1 MPEPSQPL
9 IFSHTLQSLLS
20 RAFPS
25 GATPELKERLR
36 TVGVEL
42 DRPLL
47 PAYPKDTWSRC
58 VEYCARYAFPREPRE
73 LGWRK
78 MGERMV
84 DGYQETMLGRA
95 MFSTLRLLGPRR
107 MLLRAQKNFR
117 SGNNYTEVRLTDVAP
132 TVLDVWFNE
141 TDEVLRQFTLGL
153 IVSGMRAGGADEPRA
168 DITHRDAQGMTI
180 RATWKEK
187 P

>member
-9 IFSHTLQSLLS
+9 VFSHSLQSLLS

-25 GATPELKERLR
+25 GVPAALKEKLR
-36 TVGVEL
+36 GMGVEL
-42 DRPLL
+42 ERPLL

-58 VEYCARYAFPREPRE
+58 VEHGARYAFPAEPRE
-73 LGWRK
+73 LGWRR

-84 DGYQETMLGRA
+84 EGYQETMIGRA

-107 MLLRAQKNFR
+107 MLLRSQKSFR

-153 IVSGMRAGGADEPRA
+153 VLAGMRSAGAEEPRA
-168 DITHRDAQGMTI
+168 DITHRDALGVTI
-180 RATWKEK
+180 RASWKEK
-187 P
+187 A

>member
-1 MPEPSQPL
+1 MPETSQPL
-9 IFSHTLQSLLS
+9 IFSHSLQGLIS

-25 GATPELKERLR
+25 GVPSELKEKLR
-36 TVGVEL
+36 TVGVDL
-42 DRPLL
+42 DRQLL

-58 VEYCARYAFPREPRE
+58 VEYGARYAFPLEPKE
-73 LGWRK
+73 LAWRK

-84 DGYQETMLGRA
+84 DGYQETMIGRA

-107 MLLRAQKNFR
+107 MLQRSQKNFR
-117 SGNNYTEVRLTDVAP
+117 SGNNYTEIRLTDVGP

-153 IVSGMRAGGADEPRA
+153 ILAGMRSGGAEAPEA
-168 DITHRDAQGMTI
+168 IITHRDALGMTI
-180 RATWKEK
+180 RACWKEK
-187 P
+187 A